1 MGGKSVEHTAVVF
14 YKWESVGKITGPTPE
29 QKLLATITDLPALV
43 LDPPESLT
51 LSAGKPG
58 RPRVLVTRFDG
69 AKTPLTI
76 EPEPELPGVRF
87 DNNTLQPG
95 DTQVELR
102 VTASGAV
109 KPGWFRLRA
118 GGVVSPPIE
127 LKGEGGKDEE

>member
-1 MGGKSVEHTAVVF
+1 MNSLFPGIPS
-14 YKWESVGKITGPTPE
+14 PTKVRE
-29 QKLLATITDLPALV
+29 ELERLNL
-43 LDPPESLT
+43 
-51 LSAGKPG
+51 G
-58 RPRVLVTRFDG
+58 RLRVLVTSYDD
-69 AKTPLTI
+69 AKTPLKTPLTI

-95 DTQVELR
+95 GTQVELR